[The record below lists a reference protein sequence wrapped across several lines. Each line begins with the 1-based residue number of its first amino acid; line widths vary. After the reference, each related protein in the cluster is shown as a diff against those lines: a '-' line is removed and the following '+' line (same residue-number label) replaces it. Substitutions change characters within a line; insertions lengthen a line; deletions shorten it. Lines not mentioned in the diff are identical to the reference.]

1 MKISSLFSEN
11 TFYLKKDFA
20 SKKDAL
26 NFFCQDLHL
35 NKYLSDSQKANT
47 LFWERENQSSTGI
60 GSQIAMPHIGDDI
73 VLKNTLFF
81 ARVNNLDWN
90 SLDGHNV
97 KYIFGIVL
105 SKTDRG
111 TSHMKIMQNLS
122 TLLINNEFINELDK
136 VSNYNEFITLINK
149 YEKQLISNEVN
160 SGKENS
166 YDVVAV
172 TACPTGIAHTFMAK
186 DKLYQE
192 AQDMG
197 ISIKVE
203 TQGAEGI
210 ENKLTEQEI
219 KNAKGVIL
227 AVDREIEKSRF
238 ANAENVLEISTQKA
252 IHNPGEQIRK
262 VLNKEGTKLQVSSSS
277 EKTNEDAQMSFNGF
291 GKKMYRSLMSGI
303 SHMLPFIIF
312 GGILI
317 ALGFII
323 DMIIGASNGVDLNNS
338 YFLSNFGFNF
348 GASKIIFNIGKIALG
363 LAVPVLSA
371 YIAFSL
377 IGRQGLLPGFVV
389 GGIASGQ
396 LSDTYGFLS
405 KTIESS
411 GISNPEK
418 FLGTGSGFI
427 GGILGA
433 FFAAA
438 MVIVFSKYIFGKLPK
453 TLSGVKNILF
463 IPVLGTITIAITFW
477 FVNIALIFINL
488 GLVLFLQ
495 LFEGKPYLAWLL
507 GLILGLMMA
516 SDLGG
521 PINKAAYIFGT
532 LTIANGASTVS
543 MAAVMISGMVPPLG
557 ISVSMFIS
565 RKLWSKE
572 ERESGKIS
580 NILFGL
586 SFISEGAIPYT
597 SKNPKVLIPANL
609 VGGAVAGLLSAVLG
623 VNIVAPH
630 GGIFVIFLARTT
642 LFADLGTSIGLGILF
657 FIAAL
662 LVGAFAQ
669 AGTIYLI
676 TLLNKK
682 YPNLFQFKKRR
693 KLRS

>member
-35 NKYLSDSQKANT
+35 NKYVSDSQKANT

-90 SLDGHNV
+90 SLDGQKV

-192 AQDMG
+192 AQDIG

-277 EKTNEDAQMSFNGF
+277 EKTNEDSQMSFNGF

-338 YFLSNFGFNF
+338 HFLSNFGFNF

-609 VGGAVAGLLSAVLG
+609 VGGTVAGLLSAVLG

-676 TLLNKK
+676 TFLNKK

>member
-1 MKISSLFSEN
+1 MLSL
-11 TFYLKKDFA
+11 
-20 SKKDAL
+20 
-26 NFFCQDLHL
+26 
-35 NKYLSDSQKANT
+35 
-47 LFWERENQSSTGI
+47 
-60 GSQIAMPHIGDDI
+60 
-73 VLKNTLFF
+73 
-81 ARVNNLDWN
+81 
-90 SLDGHNV
+90 
-97 KYIFGIVL
+97 
-105 SKTDRG
+105 
-111 TSHMKIMQNLS
+111 
-122 TLLINNEFINELDK
+122 
-136 VSNYNEFITLINK
+136 
-149 YEKQLISNEVN
+149 
-160 SGKENS
+160 
-166 YDVVAV
+166 
-172 TACPTGIAHTFMAK
+172 
-186 DKLYQE
+186 
-192 AQDMG
+192 
-197 ISIKVE
+197 
-203 TQGAEGI
+203 
-210 ENKLTEQEI
+210 
-219 KNAKGVIL
+219 
-227 AVDREIEKSRF
+227 
-238 ANAENVLEISTQKA
+238 
-252 IHNPGEQIRK
+252 
-262 VLNKEGTKLQVSSSS
+262 
-277 EKTNEDAQMSFNGF
+277 
-291 GKKMYRSLMSGI
+291 
-303 SHMLPFIIF
+303 
-312 GGILI
+312 
-317 ALGFII
+317 
-323 DMIIGASNGVDLNNS
+323 
-338 YFLSNFGFNF
+338 
-348 GASKIIFNIGKIALG
+348 
-363 LAVPVLSA
+363 

-418 FLGTGSGFI
+418 FLGIWSGFI

-507 GLILGLMMA
+507 GLILGLMMV

-532 LTIANGASTVS
+532 LTIANGVNTVS

-609 VGGAVAGLLSAVLG
+609 VGGAVAGLVSAVLG
-623 VNIVAPH
+623 VNIVAPRRRYICYFLSKNYTICRFRDINWFRNF
-630 GGIFVIFLARTT
+630 IFYCC
-642 LFADLGTSIGLGILF
+642 
-657 FIAAL
+657 FISR
-662 LVGAFAQ
+662 AFAQ

-676 TLLNKK
+676 TFLNKK

>member
-1 MKISSLFSEN
+1 M
-11 TFYLKKDFA
+11 
-20 SKKDAL
+20 
-26 NFFCQDLHL
+26 
-35 NKYLSDSQKANT
+35 
-47 LFWERENQSSTGI
+47 
-60 GSQIAMPHIGDDI
+60 
-73 VLKNTLFF
+73 
-81 ARVNNLDWN
+81 
-90 SLDGHNV
+90 
-97 KYIFGIVL
+97 
-105 SKTDRG
+105 
-111 TSHMKIMQNLS
+111 
-122 TLLINNEFINELDK
+122 
-136 VSNYNEFITLINK
+136 
-149 YEKQLISNEVN
+149 
-160 SGKENS
+160 
-166 YDVVAV
+166 
-172 TACPTGIAHTFMAK
+172 
-186 DKLYQE
+186 
-192 AQDMG
+192 
-197 ISIKVE
+197 
-203 TQGAEGI
+203 
-210 ENKLTEQEI
+210 
-219 KNAKGVIL
+219 
-227 AVDREIEKSRF
+227 
-238 ANAENVLEISTQKA
+238 
-252 IHNPGEQIRK
+252 
-262 VLNKEGTKLQVSSSS
+262 
-277 EKTNEDAQMSFNGF
+277 
-291 GKKMYRSLMSGI
+291 
-303 SHMLPFIIF
+303 
-312 GGILI
+312 
-317 ALGFII
+317 
-323 DMIIGASNGVDLNNS
+323 
-338 YFLSNFGFNF
+338 
-348 GASKIIFNIGKIALG
+348 
-363 LAVPVLSA
+363 
-371 YIAFSL
+371 
-377 IGRQGLLPGFVV
+377 
-389 GGIASGQ
+389 
-396 LSDTYGFLS
+396 
-405 KTIESS
+405 
-411 GISNPEK
+411 
-418 FLGTGSGFI
+418 
-427 GGILGA
+427 
-433 FFAAA
+433 
-438 MVIVFSKYIFGKLPK
+438 
-453 TLSGVKNILF
+453 LF

-609 VGGAVAGLLSAVLG
+609 AGGAVAGLVSAVLG

-676 TLLNKK
+676 TFLNKK

>member
-35 NKYLSDSQKANT
+35 NKYVSDSQKANT

-90 SLDGHNV
+90 SLDGQNV

-277 EKTNEDAQMSFNGF
+277 EKTNEDSQMSFNGF

-396 LSDTYGFLS
+396 LSHTYGFLS

-609 VGGAVAGLLSAVLG
+609 VGGAVAGLVSAVLG

-657 FIAAL
+657 FITAL
-662 LVGAFAQ
+662 LVGACAQ
-669 AGTIYLI
+669 AVTIYLI
-676 TLLNKK
+676 TFLNKK

>member
-90 SLDGHNV
+90 SLDGQNV

-105 SKTDRG
+105 SKTDRR

-238 ANAENVLEISTQKA
+238 ANAENVLEISTQNA
-252 IHNPGEQIRK
+252 IHNPGKQIRK

-338 YFLSNFGFNF
+338 HFLSNFGFNF

-532 LTIANGASTVS
+532 LTIANGVSTVS

-609 VGGAVAGLLSAVLG
+609 VGGAVAGLVSAVLG

-676 TLLNKK
+676 TFLNKK

>member
-35 NKYLSDSQKANT
+35 NKYVSDSQKANT

-90 SLDGHNV
+90 SLDGQNV

-105 SKTDRG
+105 SKTDRR
-111 TSHMKIMQNLS
+111 TSHIKIMQNLS

-262 VLNKEGTKLQVSSSS
+262 VLNKEGTKLQISSSS
-277 EKTNEDAQMSFNGF
+277 EKTNEDAQMSFSGF

-338 YFLSNFGFNF
+338 HFLSNFGFNF

-495 LFEGKPYLAWLL
+495 LFEGKPYLVWLL

-532 LTIANGASTVS
+532 LTIANGVSTVS

-580 NILFGL
+580 NTLFGL

-609 VGGAVAGLLSAVLG
+609 VGGAVAGLVSAVLG

-676 TLLNKK
+676 TFLNKK
-682 YPNLFQFKKRR
+682 YPNLFQFKKIR

>member
-90 SLDGHNV
+90 SLDGQNV

-105 SKTDRG
+105 SKTDRR

-166 YDVVAV
+166 YDVVV
-172 TACPTGIAHTFMAK
+172 ITACPTGIAHTFMAK

-609 VGGAVAGLLSAVLG
+609 VGGAVAGLVSAVLG

-642 LFADLGTSIGLGILF
+642 LFVDLGTSIGLGILF

-676 TLLNKK
+676 TFLNKK

>member
-35 NKYLSDSQKANT
+35 NKYVSDSQKANT

-90 SLDGHNV
+90 SLDGQNV

-160 SGKENS
+160 SAKENS

-277 EKTNEDAQMSFNGF
+277 EKTNEDSQMSFNGF

-348 GASKIIFNIGKIALG
+348 GASKIIFNIGKIALD

-609 VGGAVAGLLSAVLG
+609 VGGAVAGLVSAVLG

-657 FIAAL
+657 FITAL
-662 LVGAFAQ
+662 LVGACAQ

-676 TLLNKK
+676 TFLNKK